1 MAGRSAKRVFAL
13 DVPAIHVL
21 TLRQQKKNVHHRDK
35 AGDDEDSQF
44 PSKTTKQMDDKA
56 KLFLGIISG
65 QRRRRHGEV
74 ADRAARMA
82 GGFDRLGV
90 EQGDSVCI
98 LMRNDIAFVEAA
110 YAAMQLGAYAV
121 PVNWHFKP
129 EEINYILEDSATRV
143 LIGHADM
150 LHQLRDAIPAGVKVL
165 SVVTPPEISANY
177 KIDPDHLAAP
187 DFAIDLEPWLARQ
200 RPFDGPARPQPQN
213 MIYTSGTTGHPK
225 GVRRNA
231 PTPEQSASAER
242 MRALIYGLQPGARAL
257 LPGPLYHSAPN
268 SFGLRA
274 GRLGGVLVLMPRFD
288 PEEFLR
294 LVEAE
299 RIDTIFMVPTM
310 FIRLMKLPDSVR
322 IKYDISSLRHV
333 IHAAAPCPADVKR
346 AMICWWGPVIHEFYG
361 STESGAVT
369 FANSEDAL
377 KKPGT
382 VGKIAPGAELRFVDE
397 DGRILAQGE
406 IGEIYSRIA
415 GNPDFTYHNK
425 PEKRAEIDRDGFIT
439 SGDVGYIDQ
448 DGYVFICDR
457 KRDMV
462 ISGGVNIYPAEIEA
476 ALHAVPGVHDCAV
489 FGIPDSEFGE
499 ALMAVVEPQAGV
511 TLDIAAIRAQ
521 LKTSLADYKV
531 PKHVEIH
538 GSLPRE
544 DSGKIFKRRLRDP
557 YWARAGRRI

>member
-1 MAGRSAKRVFAL
+1 MSTQE
-13 DVPAIHVL
+13 P
-21 TLRQQKKNVHHRDK
+21 
-35 AGDDEDSQF
+35 
-44 PSKTTKQMDDKA
+44 
-56 KLFLGIISG
+56 FLGIISG
-65 QRRRRHGEV
+65 QRKRGHAEV
-74 ADRAARMA
+74 ADRAARLA
-82 GGFDRLGV
+82 GGLEKLGV
-90 EQGDSVCI
+90 RQGDSVCI
-98 LMRNDIAFVEAA
+98 LMRNDIAFIEAA
-110 YAAMQLGAYAV
+110 YAAMRLGAYAV

-129 EEINYILEDSATRV
+129 EEIDYVLKDSGTSV

-150 LHQLRDAIPAGVKVL
+150 LYQLRGAIPDGVTVL
-165 SVVTPPEISANY
+165 SVPTPPEIVANY
-177 KIDPDHLAAP
+177 KINPDKLAPP
-187 DFAIDLEPWLARQ
+187 DFAVDLETWLEQQ
-200 RPFDGPARPQPQN
+200 RPYDGPLWPQPAN

-225 GVRRNA
+225 GVRRHA

-242 MRALIYGLQPGARAL
+242 MRAMIYGLKPGARAL

-274 GRLGGVLVLMPRFD
+274 GRLGGALVLMPRFD
-288 PEEFLR
+288 PEDFLR
-294 LVEAE
+294 LVRDE

-310 FIRLMKLPDSVR
+310 FIRLMKLPEAVR
-322 IKYDISSLRHV
+322 RKYDMSSLRHV
-333 IHAAAPCPADVKR
+333 IHAAAPCPADIKR
-346 AMICWWGPVIHEFYG
+346 AMIEWWGPVIYEFYG
-361 STESGAVT
+361 STELGAVT

-382 VGKIAPGAELRFVDE
+382 VGKISPGAELRFIGE
-397 DGRILAQGE
+397 DGTTLPQGE

-425 PEKRAEIDRDGFIT
+425 PEKRAEIDLGGFIT
-439 SGDVGYIDQ
+439 SGDVGYIDE

-489 FGIPDSEFGE
+489 FGIPDDEFGE

-511 TLDIAAIRAQ
+511 SLDVAGIRAQ

-531 PKHVEIH
+531 PKHVEILEN
-538 GSLPRE
+538 LPRE

-557 YWARAGRRI
+557 YWERAGRRI